1 MIRPTLA
8 RVAGSFAVARLPPDA
23 PIPSWAAGALTSIT
37 RSADELSIV
46 CDDEAVPN
54 GVYAM
59 RDFAALRVLGI
70 IDFAVVGVLASL
82 TRVLAEAAVS
92 VFVFSTFDTD
102 YLLVR
107 TGDLDRAKKAIASVA
122 MLVDES

>member
-1 MIRPTLA
+1 MTLA
-8 RVAGSFAVARLPPDA
+8 RVPGRFAVARLAPDA
-23 PIPSWAAGALTSIT
+23 PIPAWATSGSLTSIT
-37 RSADELSIV
+37 RTADELSII

-92 VFVFSTFDTD
+92 VFAFSTFDTD

>member
-1 MIRPTLA
+1 MTLA
-8 RVAGSFAVARLPPDA
+8 RVPGRFAVARLAPDA
-23 PIPSWAAGALTSIT
+23 PIPAWATSGSLTSIT
-37 RSADELSIV
+37 RTADELSIV

-92 VFVFSTFDTD
+92 VFAFSTFDTD